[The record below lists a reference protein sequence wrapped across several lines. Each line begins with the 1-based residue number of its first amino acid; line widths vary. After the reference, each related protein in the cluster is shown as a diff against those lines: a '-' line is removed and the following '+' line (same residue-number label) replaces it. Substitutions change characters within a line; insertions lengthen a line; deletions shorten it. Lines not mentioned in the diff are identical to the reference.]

1 MSALTCGVDIG
12 STNVKVTFVDEH
24 GRAVWTR
31 TVPTPRLPDESGV
44 ATDALGLVALI
55 EEMIIAGWR
64 THGGSLPLQAIAAAG
79 VGEDG
84 VGVRA
89 DLVPTGLALPWFDER
104 AATQA
109 NDLQRTSRY
118 AAQAGLAIDYS
129 RTAAKWLWLRQNR
142 PADLLSSAFWVA
154 LTDYPAVAWTGR
166 AFMSE
171 TLAARTAC
179 YDVYARC
186 WIEPLLTAAS
196 APTLP
201 PVVPAGTVLGSVRKG
216 PLRESGAASTATVV
230 VAGGHDHPIAAATIR
245 RLHPDAL
252 VDSMGTANLVYG
264 ETRDVA
270 EPRLDPYVAFSV
282 PPMGNAGVSC
292 LGVFELAAAIQSLRG
307 TTNLVP
313 RLLALKRIT
322 GVPRDRPIP
331 IPGSYELLARSGD
344 EPTEVDVR
352 AALEAATFYA
362 WRMFDEIL
370 AAGAKPAPIF
380 ATGGWARSHALIELR
395 ASIFGQPVIV
405 VDEPELTAIG
415 AALIAAQGATGV
427 ALPFGEGLNLQ
438 KIEPVADWIEPYAG
452 LYQDYRARLDA
463 ATAQRSVTSNCEELR
478 QGRAH
483 QEPALTQHNPSYEGA
498 SIS

>member
-1 MSALTCGVDIG
+1 MSALSCGVDIG
-12 STNVKVTFVDEH
+12 STNVKVTFVDGCGH
-24 GRAVWTR
+24 PVWTNA
-31 TVPTPRLPDESGV
+31 VPTPRLPDNGGV
-44 ATDALGLVALI
+44 ATDALALVATI
-55 EEMIIAGWR
+55 EEMIVTGWR
-64 THGGSLPLQAIAAAG
+64 LHGRSLPLRAIAAAG

-89 DLVPTGLALPWFDER
+89 DLTPTGLALPWFDER

-109 NDLQRTSRY
+109 NVLQRTSRH

-129 RTAAKWLWLRQNR
+129 RTAAKWLWLGQNR

-186 WIEPLLTAAS
+186 WIESLLTAAG

-201 PVVPAGTVLGSVRKG
+201 PVVPAGTVLGNVRKG
-216 PLRESGAASTATVV
+216 ILRESGAASTATIVT
-230 VAGGHDHPIAAATIR
+230 AGGHDHPIAAATIR

-264 ETRDVA
+264 ETTEVT
-270 EPRLDPYVAFSV
+270 EPRLDPYLAFSV
-282 PPMGNAGVSC
+282 PSMGNAGLSC
-292 LGVFELAAAIQSLRG
+292 LGVFELAAAIQPLRRP
-307 TTNLVP
+307 TDLVQ
-313 RLLALKRIT
+313 RLLASKRIT
-322 GVPRDRPIP
+322 GVPRDRPVP
-331 IPGSYELLARSGD
+331 IPGSNELLVRSDD
-344 EPTEVDVR
+344 EPSAVDVR
-352 AALEAATFYA
+352 TVLEAATFYA
-362 WRMFDEIL
+362 RRMFDQIL
-370 AAGAKPAPIF
+370 ATGAKPAPIF
-380 ATGGWARSHALIELR
+380 ATGGWARSHAFVELR

-415 AALIAAQGATGV
+415 AALIGAESATGI
-427 ALPFGEGLNLQ
+427 AAPFGQGLNLR
-438 KIEPVADWIEPYAG
+438 KIEPVAAWIEPYAG

-463 ATAQRSVTSNCEELR
+463 TKD
-478 QGRAH
+478 
-483 QEPALTQHNPSYEGA
+483 
-498 SIS
+498 